1 MEKNIA
7 ILMADLSG
15 YSALTE
21 THGATSAADLIDK
34 YIRIAENCLVGDSK
48 MHQRTGDEIMFVS
61 DYPDFLLA
69 TALNLEANTTNE
81 ENFLQ
86 IHGGLHFGK
95 VLNRADS
102 YFGSTVNLASRIA
115 AKALAGTFWCSDDFV
130 KSLTNKSIC
139 AFKSK
144 GSHLFKNING
154 QKEIYEVSIEKTTT
168 TLVDPICRMLI
179 VNPQYAIHHPNEN
192 ELYFCSTQC
201 LEEYNKN
208 HNSVHCTAMLDQ
220 SENQLILN

>member
-15 YSALTE
+15 YTALTE

-34 YIRIAENCLVGDSK
+34 YISIAENNLVGDGK
-48 MHQRTGDEIMFVS
+48 MHQRTGDEIMFIS
-61 DYPDFLLA
+61 EYPNFLLA
-69 TALNLEANTTNE
+69 TALNLESITLSE

-102 YFGSTVNLASRIA
+102 YFGPTVNLASRIA
-115 AKALAGTFWCSDDFV
+115 ARAMAGTFWCSDDFV
-130 KSLTNKSIC
+130 RSLTNKPIC
-139 AFKSK
+139 AFTSK
-144 GSHLFKNING
+144 GNHLFKNING

-168 TLVDPICRMLI
+168 TLIDPFAVC
-179 VNPQYAIHHPNEN
+179 
-192 ELYFCSTQC
+192 
-201 LEEYNKN
+201 
-208 HNSVHCTAMLDQ
+208 
-220 SENQLILN
+220 